1 MLQERQ
7 KLSKHGLLGLGSPNP
22 TDLDF
27 FFSGR
32 FVLTRIAGVEK

>member
-7 KLSKHGLLGLGSPNP
+7 KLSKYGLLGLGSPNP

-27 FFSGR
+27 FSGR